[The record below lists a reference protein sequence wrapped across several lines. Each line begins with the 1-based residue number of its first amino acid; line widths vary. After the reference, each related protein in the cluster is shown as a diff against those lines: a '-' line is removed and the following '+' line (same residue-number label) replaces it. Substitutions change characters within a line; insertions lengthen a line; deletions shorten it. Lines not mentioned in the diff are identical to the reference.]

1 MRGRFDGQAAAQVF
15 WSDWT
20 LAQNGAG
27 VPVWASSRGIGLLG
41 AALGGAL
48 GEQLAALSLAS
59 VIWPESDMT
68 AHCGGFCFLGGNKK

>member
-1 MRGRFDGQAAAQVF
+1 M
-15 WSDWT
+15 
-20 LAQNGAG
+20 AQNGAG

>member
-1 MRGRFDGQAAAQVF
+1 MGKLLLRFL
-15 WSDWT
+15 SYWT

-68 AHCGGFCFLGGNKK
+68 TTVAVLLFGRE